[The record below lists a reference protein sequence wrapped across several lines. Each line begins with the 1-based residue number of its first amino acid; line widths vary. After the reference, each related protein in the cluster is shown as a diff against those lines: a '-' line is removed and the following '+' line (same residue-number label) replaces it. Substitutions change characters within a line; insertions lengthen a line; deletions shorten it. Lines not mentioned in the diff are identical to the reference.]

1 MGFLSKSNIM
11 NEMVKC
17 FFVDMA
23 VEYINENYMENLTLT
38 TVVDQVAL
46 LLPICL
52 IINITT
58 GRNSNRMGKLFCK
71 RISIT
76 IPC

>member
-1 MGFLSKSNIM
+1 M
-11 NEMVKC
+11 

-38 TVVDQVAL
+38 TVADQVAL
-46 LLPICL
+46 LLPIWL

-58 GRNSNRMGKLFCK
+58 G
-71 RISIT
+71 
-76 IPC
+76 